1 MTTVGP
7 VPPPLPPQPTAQTAT
22 TTATAA
28 AGTGATPAPS
38 APVITAT
45 AVQALTAILVNLPNA
60 LRLRPAGTQV
70 AGTLVGQ
77 DASGLALL
85 RTADGTITLR
95 GLAGVPVGTQL
106 ALALP
111 DATAGAAT
119 VRLSVLR
126 PAEAAITPQPA
137 PATSGP
143 PLTPGQVFTATLA
156 QQAGPMRGAP
166 GAPGGYGAVPVGAS
180 IDVRLLSLAA
190 PQQPGAAAVSAAGN
204 PIVWAGVVGRT
215 AGGLLVL
222 NTPLGALTLQ
232 AQGQLAPGQT
242 LQLELLGRA
251 AAAEAP
257 AARAPL
263 PASAPPAD
271 ALALARDWSTLRQA
285 FETLRAADP
294 QLAQATIGRAAA
306 QPGEGF
312 ATTLILMVV
321 ALRGGNLATL
331 LGEPALRALERA
343 GRGPLLG
350 RLNDEFQTLQRL
362 ASEPT
367 ADWRA
372 FFVPVQHPDGALTPV
387 RLFFRRPREQKPGQ
401 QSATRFV
408 VETEL
413 TRLGPLQ
420 IDGLARPQRVDMIL
434 RTRQALPAEAQ
445 ADIDRIFR
453 AATDTGGFGGTIAFQ
468 AIDRFPIDP
477 LDEIGGHV
485 EAVTA

>member
-7 VPPPLPPQPTAQTAT
+7 VPPPLPPQPAAQTAT

-28 AGTGATPAPS
+28 AGTGATPTPS
-38 APVITAT
+38 APVITGT
-45 AVQALTAILVNLPNA
+45 AVQALTAILVNLPNT
-60 LRLRPAGTQV
+60 LRSRPAGTQV

-77 DASGLALL
+77 DASGLQLL
-85 RTADGTITLR
+85 RTSDGTVTLR
-95 GLAGVPVGTQL
+95 GLAGVPVGTTL
-106 ALALP
+106 ALTLP
-111 DATAGAAT
+111 EAAAGAAT
-119 VRLSVLR
+119 VRLGILR

-137 PATSGP
+137 AAPSGP
-143 PLTPGQVFTATLA
+143 PLSPGQVFTATLA
-156 QQAGPMRGAP
+156 QQAGAARGAP
-166 GAPGGYGAVPVGAS
+166 GAPGFYAAMPVGAN
-180 IDVRLLSLAA
+180 IDVRLLALGA
-190 PQQPGAAAVSAAGN
+190 PQQGAAAASAAGN
-204 PIVWAGVVGRT
+204 PIVTAGVVGRT

-232 AQGQLAPGQT
+232 AQGEVAPGQT
-242 LQLELLGRA
+242 LQLELLGRPA
-251 AAAEAP
+251 ASAAQ

-271 ALALARDWSTLRQA
+271 ALALARDWTALRQA
-285 FETLRAADP
+285 FETLRTADP
-294 QLAQATIGRAAA
+294 QLAQAMIGRAAA

-312 ATTLILMVV
+312 ATGLLLIVA

-331 LGEPALRALERA
+331 LGEPAMRALERA
-343 GRGPLLG
+343 GRGPLLR
-350 RLNDEFQTLQRL
+350 RLNDEFRTLQRL

-372 FFVPVQHPDGALTPV
+372 FFVPVQHPDGALMPV

-434 RTRQALPAEAQ
+434 RTRQALPADAQ
-445 ADIDRIFR
+445 AEIDAIFR
-453 AATDTGGFGGTIAFQ
+453 AATDTGGFGGTLAFQ